1 MGISRHGGVPGTA
14 FSWYSKPTTNLDHVS
29 TGVAHDVLTQRAV
42 DPVHHPSP
50 WSKRS
55 GATIFALISLLV
67 AAMVGSGLYRSSH
80 RADVFTEASRSLDKS
95 LTELP
100 FTARLPQPAPAG
112 ARLVRVLMQVPDR
125 KRGPSIYAIETTYTK
140 VGARTA
146 KNGSPYVRV
155 WQTNDVYVRKQV
167 LDPLGDRLDPR
178 QFAGQTW
185 YRRDGESL
193 DRASGVSYTTRF
205 SDGITMVVSGSD
217 ESMVL
222 DSIAHLTKV
231 TP

>member
-1 MGISRHGGVPGTA
+1 
-14 FSWYSKPTTNLDHVS
+14 
-29 TGVAHDVLTQRAV
+29 
-42 DPVHHPSP
+42 
-50 WSKRS
+50 
-55 GATIFALISLLV
+55 
-67 AAMVGSGLYRSSH
+67 MVGSGLYRSSQ

-95 LTELP
+95 LAVLP
-100 FTARLPQPAPAG
+100 FTARLPQPTPAG

-140 VGARTA
+140 VGAPNA
-146 KNGSPYVRV
+146 INGSPYVRV

-167 LDPLGDRLDPR
+167 LDPLGDRLDPH
-178 QFAGQTW
+178 QFDGQTW

-193 DRASGVSYTTRF
+193 DRASGVSYTTRY

>member
-1 MGISRHGGVPGTA
+1 
-14 FSWYSKPTTNLDHVS
+14 VS
-29 TGVAHDVLTQRAV
+29 TGVSHKVTQLTQVTQLTESVDAQPLDRQHGDPPSGSRPA
-42 DPVHHPSP
+42 DPVHQPST

-55 GATIFALISLLV
+55 GAILFGLVSLLV
-67 AAMVGSGLYRSSH
+67 AAMVGSGLYRSSQ

-95 LTELP
+95 LTVLP
-100 FTARLPQPAPAG
+100 FTARLPQPVPAG

-140 VGARTA
+140 VGAPNA
-146 KNGSPYVRV
+146 KEGSPYIRV

-167 LDPLGDRLDPR
+167 LDPLGDRLDPH
-178 QFAGQTW
+178 QFDGQTW

-193 DRASGVSYTTRF
+193 DRASGVSYTTRY

-217 ESMVL
+217 ERMVL
-222 DSIAHLTKV
+222 DSIAHLAKV